1 MKGGTNQSSNVLAPK
16 MQAGNT
22 GKLQP
27 TAEQI
32 RYAKLAQMPGLEEEQ
47 IQVKINEVCEVTGK
61 ASDVVSVALHE
72 SNYDMS
78 QAIQNIIDGNYD
90 CLDSEWQTT
99 SSKKKKNPIA
109 ANVDKNDDFNEDVEN
124 HVNENDAFQSFRKT
138 SKSSREGRRGGRAK
152 RIEDA
157 SGDARSFDDD
167 SDKDAEE
174 RFGDRFERGGG
185 FTRGRARGRGR
196 GGIARGGASGPRRG
210 GFGGRGGN
218 FSGPGRGASRGRG
231 RGFAKRTTRYDKD
244 VPSSGKE
251 EWATNDEPNSEEKE
265 SWEVDEDVDEKQD
278 WTDAADSEEKESTE
292 DWSHNHWIAPVSEDN
307 TASLF
312 ANSIMAST
320 AQDSWGHVNGPETN
334 WGRTSPKTQ
343 EESLY
348 RPENVDTAVIMSQ
361 RAPQASAATSSS
373 ESAGNDQHSRRTTY
387 ASSLHH
393 NKFPSSTS
401 SSSSHHQD
409 ATATSNLGST
419 LLGRNYLHA
428 DDLAK
433 VTMKD
438 RDSEDGKS
446 APSPP
451 ATMISGVHDSH
462 KLEQEQ
468 LQQPPKSQR
477 QQKPKRAQKT
487 QTPAQPVQ
495 MPKSTVEE
503 LEHQLGGLEFGS
515 GPSPEFGS
523 DAKPSFSSNS
533 PVTSTVFQQSPVNMT
548 STIHQEAVRHSVAIP
563 EVSSTK
569 MATVSL
575 LKSSTSAPAAAVSPM
590 PKSDRPKTPPG
601 LSSLQE
607 HQSATRLQF
616 APSSPRDIT
625 RLVQVPNPIPFP
637 PNSRSASQN
646 MATSAAPLSQS
657 TGDDLQS
664 SSMDGGPFSS
674 TAARSALSI
683 MTSVVQDNS
692 SVNMTNDSRGSLSGQ
707 PVIDLGEL
715 PLGNHMQ
722 QQKQGSNAF
731 AGDAYASANINKTPT
746 AQTTVASFTK
756 TNIVPPPGVLPSTG
770 LVTYSS
776 STLASQV
783 LGFSSTQTPST
794 ATHTAPKTLP
804 NTTRAL
810 IRGFYVKDFERS
822 IVKFW
827 TTRML
832 PMNMY
837 PGMQQIPTGYPHS
850 YYDIMG
856 SNYQG
861 NPHAQQQAAFLN
873 AAATPMQ
880 YGYAYYPGMIPG
892 TFPMPG
898 GKGHMGGMQYQS
910 AAYNTQHGSHVY
922 SSGANQEFDKGSFQ
936 RAGSQ
941 SHGKNGQTTGSL
953 SAGSSSSDHHSGY
966 KSQFNQDTKSYQLNA
981 TPPSMNIPLPHGQNH
996 MTSYAPYMV
1005 PHHASMLHQTAPGHL
1020 SHQQQQQQQQQL
1032 DTTGPLPSRAQPHH
1046 IMATT
1051 QQQQQQKRDLKAQGY
1066 GSSYWPGTQ

>member
-1 MKGGTNQSSNVLAPK
+1 
-16 MQAGNT
+16 
-22 GKLQP
+22 
-27 TAEQI
+27 
-32 RYAKLAQMPGLEEEQ
+32 
-47 IQVKINEVCEVTGK
+47 
-61 ASDVVSVALHE
+61 
-72 SNYDMS
+72 
-78 QAIQNIIDGNYD
+78 
-90 CLDSEWQTT
+90 
-99 SSKKKKNPIA
+99 
-109 ANVDKNDDFNEDVEN
+109 
-124 HVNENDAFQSFRKT
+124 
-138 SKSSREGRRGGRAK
+138 
-152 RIEDA
+152 
-157 SGDARSFDDD
+157 
-167 SDKDAEE
+167 
-174 RFGDRFERGGG
+174 
-185 FTRGRARGRGR
+185 
-196 GGIARGGASGPRRG
+196 
-210 GFGGRGGN
+210 
-218 FSGPGRGASRGRG
+218 
-231 RGFAKRTTRYDKD
+231 
-244 VPSSGKE
+244 
-251 EWATNDEPNSEEKE
+251 
-265 SWEVDEDVDEKQD
+265 
-278 WTDAADSEEKESTE
+278 
-292 DWSHNHWIAPVSEDN
+292 
-307 TASLF
+307 
-312 ANSIMAST
+312 
-320 AQDSWGHVNGPETN
+320 
-334 WGRTSPKTQ
+334 
-343 EESLY
+343 
-348 RPENVDTAVIMSQ
+348 MSQ

-804 NTTRAL
+804 NTS
-810 IRGFYVKDFERS
+810 RS
-822 IVKFW
+822 SSSGPPG
-827 TTRML
+827 ML

-837 PGMQQIPTGYPHS
+837 PGMQQIPTGYPAYSFEDMQQVLQRMPMHS

-856 SNYQG
+856 SNYQGDNKFARDASSPVSSTINTG

-892 TFPMPG
+892 TFPVFTTAPLYQMPG